1 MMATLYCSP
10 PLVKFTD
17 GTAEIVAPGS
27 TISEVLTYAEQLWP
41 GLGAAVSDGARP
53 RAGVMVFVDGQ
64 EVRDL
69 ASGQPLNDRSRVELV
84 TIAYGG

>member
-1 MMATLYCSP
+1 MATLYCSP

-17 GTAEIVAPGS
+17 GTAELHAPGA
-27 TISEVLTYAEQLWP
+27 TLAEVLAYAEQTWP
-41 GLGAAVSDGARP
+41 GLGVAVSDGTRP
-53 RAGVMVFVDGQ
+53 RAGVMVFVDGR

-69 ASGQPLNDRSRVELV
+69 ASAQALHEQSRVELV